1 MQPMGYAT
9 LDAASPALPYG
20 AHPSLPAGRGE
31 HEYVGSLGGL
41 QSLLEW
47 HPIERKTA
55 RSAAQAKSRFRM
67 ESRTAA
73 CGPSRV
79 VGVSCGTRGSV
90 AELSSDFDVAGR
102 RGGQVILAPFA
113 EEDGASSRPRVT
125 HPSKR
130 YAPDGI
136 ADLRD
141 QFQTHPQISPRS
153 NVTVRSEVCRKRS
166 MDEAAARQLL
176 FAERRGRMVGSGAGV
191 CASPSRRSR
200 SAATILRVAPPD
212 PQACAAWRSPCRGYE
227 TRCARTSRCAG

>member
-113 EEDGASSRPRVT
+113 EEDGASSRPPVT
-125 HPSKR
+125 LPSKR

-136 ADLRD
+136 ADLRGGASSPCARRD
-141 QFQTHPQISPRS
+141 RGRFAHARLRGDSRVRAPRLAPTIGARHGRPRDPRS
-153 NVTVRSEVCRKRS
+153 
-166 MDEAAARQLL
+166 A
-176 FAERRGRMVGSGAGV
+176 
-191 CASPSRRSR
+191 
-200 SAATILRVAPPD
+200 
-212 PQACAAWRSPCRGYE
+212 
-227 TRCARTSRCAG
+227 